1 MLVKQANTTEK
12 MVLAQKYCH
21 AVFKELYKNMGHFGP
36 KRVTELCKQRFNWT
50 GYEKDIIRYIR
61 KKCKCMKDR
70 KPNKQQT
77 APLQSIIR
85 HELFE
90 LVTIDYLHL
99 DQSKGGMNNFLLW

>member
-1 MLVKQANTTEK
+1 MPSLKNSTKIWVISD
-12 MVLAQKYCH
+12 QKD
-21 AVFKELYKNMGHFGP
+21 L
-36 KRVTELCKQRFNWT
+36 T

-99 DQSKGGMNNFLLW
+99 DQSKRGMNNFLLW